1 MALITMKDV
10 TIAFEGAVAVDRVSL
25 AVERGDYLVIV
36 GENGSGKSTLMRA
49 MLGLVKPRSGSIVYG
64 DGLVKNGVESTI
76 DTVGRLAR
84 FGMKETDE
92 EIIRLMLED

>member
-1 MALITMKDV
+1 MGLSMYNKGN
-10 TIAFEGAVAVDRVSL
+10 AFFG
-25 AVERGDYLVIV
+25 
-36 GENGSGKSTLMRA
+36 
-49 MLGLVKPRSGSIVYG
+49 G

-84 FGMKETDE
+84 FGMKQTDE

>member
-1 MALITMKDV
+1 M
-10 TIAFEGAVAVDRVSL
+10 
-25 AVERGDYLVIV
+25 AVEG
-36 GENGSGKSTLMRA
+36 GLM
-49 MLGLVKPRSGSIVYG
+49 GLSMYNKGNQFFGG

-76 DTVGRLAR
+76 DVVGRLAR